1 MRTTDWGEIIPD
13 LIESTGQT
21 LYMVVIALAIGG
33 VLGLGVGLLLY
44 LTRRGNLLENRFV
57 FQLLNVLVNFFRP
70 IPFVILIAA
79 LQPLARAV
87 IGIGIGIQAA
97 TFTMVFAATFGIAR
111 LVEQNLVTV
120 NPGVIEA
127 ARAMGAGL
135 PRIIFSVLIP
145 EGLGALILGY
155 TYAFVAIVDMS
166 AIAGVVGAGG
176 LGNYA
181 IQYGYRQANPTI
193 TWATVIVIVL
203 IVQIVQGLGNWLAR
217 RRLRR

>member
-120 NPGVIEA
+120 KPGVIEA

>member
-1 MRTTDWGEIIPD
+1 
-13 LIESTGQT
+13 
-21 LYMVVIALAIGG
+21 
-33 VLGLGVGLLLY
+33 
-44 LTRRGNLLENRFV
+44 
-57 FQLLNVLVNFFRP
+57 
-70 IPFVILIAA
+70 
-79 LQPLARAV
+79 
-87 IGIGIGIQAA
+87 
-97 TFTMVFAATFGIAR
+97 
-111 LVEQNLVTV
+111 
-120 NPGVIEA
+120 
-127 ARAMGAGL
+127 
-135 PRIIFSVLIP
+135 VLIP

>member
-1 MRTTDWGEIIPD
+1 
-13 LIESTGQT
+13 
-21 LYMVVIALAIGG
+21 MVVIALAIGG

>member
-176 LGNYA
+176 LGKYA